1 MSENPDDLLSPQ
13 EVASIL
19 KITTGAL
26 ANKRVKGDGPAFVKG
41 GRILYRRGDVV
52 EYVRSLVRRSTSQQE
67 AAA

>member
-13 EVASIL
+13 EVATML
-19 KITTGAL
+19 KVTTGTL
-26 ANKRVKGDGPAFVKG
+26 ANYRVNGDGPAFVKG
-41 GRILYRRGDVV
+41 GRIQYRRGDVL